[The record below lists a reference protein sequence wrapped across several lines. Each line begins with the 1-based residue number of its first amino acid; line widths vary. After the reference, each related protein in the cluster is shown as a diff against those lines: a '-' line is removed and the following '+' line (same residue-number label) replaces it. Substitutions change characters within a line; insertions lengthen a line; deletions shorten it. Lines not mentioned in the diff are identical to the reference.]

1 MGLLVSN
8 KRFRLFWIGSLF
20 DDMSLPISMMA
31 IAWLLLSLTD
41 SALWVGIG
49 AAMHGVG
56 MTAFSLLAG
65 ALIDRHNRLRILL
78 LAQCI
83 QMMVTLIVGTMVLME
98 NEYLPVI
105 LFLALMNGLVH
116 AVKISG
122 KMALTL
128 DIVGQ
133 ESLLKGIAANFFS
146 MTTMSVVGPLLAGWI
161 IEPYGIE
168 YSFFLTSLAVLL
180 AILVLINLRGIE
192 TPKPTESSHKEDIVE
207 GAKYVLRTPLIRLVI
222 VTIMVSELFGWA
234 VESMLPVIARDELG
248 LGATGL
254 GYLIAGGAGG
264 AALSS
269 VIISLAPEVKRKY
282 LMVVLGLVSFGVGLI
297 AFALSNSFYVSLAII
312 ALAYGGAT
320 MYESALATILQS
332 SVPDGIRGRVLSFQS
347 FSWGLSGIA
356 GIHSGA
362 IATVLGAPIAV
373 GFGGFIIITHAVR
386 ITRKLK
392 MLLAV
397 SDSNN

>member
-1 MGLLVSN
+1 
-8 KRFRLFWIGSLF
+8 
-20 DDMSLPISMMA
+20 MSLPVSMMA
-31 IAWLLLSLTD
+31 IAWLVLSHTD
-41 SALWVGIG
+41 SPLWVGIG

-78 LAQCI
+78 LAQAI
-83 QMMVTLIVGTMVLME
+83 QMMATLIVGTMVLME
-98 NEYLPVI
+98 NEYLPTI
-105 LFLALMNGLVH
+105 LFLALINGSVH

-133 ESLLKGIAANFFS
+133 KSLLKGIAANFFS
-146 MTTMSVVGPLLAGWI
+146 MTTMGVVGPLLAGWV
-161 IEPYGIE
+161 IEPYGIG
-168 YSFFLTSLAVLL
+168 YSFYLASFTILI
-180 AILVLINLRGIE
+180 AIFVLINVRGIQ
-192 TPKPTESSHKEDIVE
+192 TPKPAESSHREDILE

-222 VTIMVSELFGWA
+222 ITIMISELFGWA

-269 VIISLAPEVKRKY
+269 VVISLAPEVKRKD
-282 LMVVLGLVSFGVGLI
+282 LMVVLGLGSFGVGLI
-297 AFALSNSFYVSLAII
+297 AFALSNNFYVSLVII

-320 MYESALATILQS
+320 MYESSLATILQS

-392 MLLAV
+392 MLLTL
-397 SDSNN
+397 SDSNS

>member
-161 IEPYGIE
+161 IEPYGIG

-207 GAKYVLRTPLIRLVI
+207 GAKYVVRTPLIRLVI

-282 LMVVLGLVSFGVGLI
+282 LMVVLGLGSFGVGLI
-297 AFALSNSFYVSLAII
+297 AFALSNNFYVSLAII

-320 MYESALATILQS
+320 MYESSLATILQS